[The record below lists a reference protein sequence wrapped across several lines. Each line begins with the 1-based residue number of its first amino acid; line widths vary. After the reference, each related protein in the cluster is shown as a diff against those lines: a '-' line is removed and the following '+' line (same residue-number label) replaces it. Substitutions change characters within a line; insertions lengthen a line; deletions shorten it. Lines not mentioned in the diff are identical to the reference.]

1 MYRVIH
7 ILRRTLDGIRRR
19 PWLHLLSV
27 ITLAAAFT
35 SVAATFTAA
44 LNLDNLVASWVCT
57 AELTVYLRQDATA
70 DDLGRLAKAVSSTA
84 GVASVEQITPAVA
97 RESFAEGLGTHGEL
111 ARGLP
116 EAAFPSSLEVHL
128 TDQLS
133 RDQHGRHVLAA
144 RLAEV
149 EMVGDVEAY
158 DGWFERLS
166 AVSLVGRLA
175 AWGLGLVALVV
186 AMLVVAATVRAGV
199 GSRRREIEVLR
210 FVGATDRYV
219 RLPFMLEGA
228 LEAALAMGIALIL
241 LQLGVGWFEGLA
253 VEVLPL
259 LGAESIVRPGGAT
272 LVALVLGGAAAGV
285 FGSRMS
291 LRRLEEF

>member
-1 MYRVIH
+1 MHRVVH

-27 ITLAAAFT
+27 VTLAAAFT
-35 SVAATFTAA
+35 SFAATYTAA
-44 LNLDNLVASWVCT
+44 LNLDNLVARWVGT

-70 DDLGRLAKAVSSTA
+70 DDLIRLAEAVSSTE
-84 GVASVEQITPAVA
+84 GVARVEPVTPTLA
-97 RESFAEGLGTHGEL
+97 REGFAEGLGSHGEL

-116 EAAFPSSLEVHL
+116 EAAFPASLEVHL
-128 TDQLS
+128 TERLS
-133 RDQHGRHVLAA
+133 RDQRGRNDLAA

-166 AVSLVGRLA
+166 AISLVGRLS

-186 AMLVVAATVRAGV
+186 AMLVVAASVRAGV
-199 GSRRREIEVLR
+199 SSRRREIEVLR

-228 LEAALAMGIALIL
+228 LEAALAMGIALIV
-241 LQLGVGWFEGLA
+241 LQLGIGWFEGFA
-253 VEVLPL
+253 VDVLPL
-259 LGAESIVRPGGAT
+259 LGAESIARPGGMT
-272 LVALVLGGAAAGV
+272 LLVLLLGGAAAGI
-285 FGSRMS
+285 FGSRLS
-291 LRRLEEF
+291 LRRLEEV